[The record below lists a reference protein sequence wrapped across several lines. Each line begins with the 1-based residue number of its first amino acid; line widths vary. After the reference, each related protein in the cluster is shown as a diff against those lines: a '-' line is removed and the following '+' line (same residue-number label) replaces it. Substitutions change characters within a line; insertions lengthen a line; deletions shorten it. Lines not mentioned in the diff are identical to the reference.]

1 MTIYHGLR
9 RALSASLLVQDA
21 GGVLGNDVLVEG
33 QPEGDLRIFFS
44 RTYASGEAVERAF
57 SDAGGTILL
66 RVAEAGAAP
75 VDFLALGVD
84 AAGRP
89 TLNIGGGGKGTTLSL
104 RFAIPHS
111 SVG

>member
-1 MTIYHGLR
+1 MTVYHGLR
-9 RALSASLLVQDA
+9 RALSASLLVSDA
-21 GGVLGNDVLVEG
+21 TGMLENAVLLED
-33 QPEGDLRIFFS
+33 QPEGDLRAFLS
-44 RTYASGEAVERAF
+44 RTYADGVTAERAF
-57 SDAGGTILL
+57 SDAGGTILS

-75 VDFLALGVD
+75 VEYLSLGVD

-89 TLNIGGGGKGTTLSL
+89 LLNIGGGGRGTTLSL

>member
-1 MTIYHGLR
+1 MTVYHGLR
-9 RALSASLLVQDA
+9 RALSASLLVSDA
-21 GGVLGNDVLVEG
+21 AGVLESAVLLEG
-33 QPEGDLRIFFS
+33 QPEGDLRTFLS
-44 RTYASGEAVERAF
+44 RSYADGATAERTF
-57 SDAGGTILL
+57 CDAGGTILL
-66 RVAEAGAAP
+66 RVAEAGATA

>member
-21 GGVLGNDVLVEG
+21 GGVLGNNVLVEG
-33 QPEGDLRIFFS
+33 QPEGDLRVFFS

-57 SDAGGTILL
+57 SDAGGTILA
-66 RVAEAGAAP
+66 RVSEACLIP
-75 VDFLALGVD
+75 VKALPLGVD
-84 AAGRP
+84 EAGRP
-89 TLNIGGGGKGTTLSL
+89 TLTIVGGGKGTLLSL